1 MKNRTSAAAPR
12 GKSRGKS
19 RALPRLRWPAAAGLA
34 AAIALTALVDTARHA
49 ALARNAA
56 RPLASGQKVPVG
68 VSLAEGFLAT
78 WLIVTVVVFIAA
90 VVVSRRRRVT
100 QRADG
105 APAPRRRR
113 SAAARGRA

>member
-1 MKNRTSAAAPR
+1 MKNRTSAAPR
-12 GKSRGKS
+12 RQS
-19 RALPRLRWPAAAGLA
+19 RAMLRLRWSAAAGLV
-34 AAIALTALVDTARHA
+34 AAIALTVLVDTARHA

-56 RPLASGQKVPVG
+56 RPLASGQKVPAG
-68 VSLAEGFLAT
+68 VSLAEGFLVT
-78 WLIVTVVVFIAA
+78 WLVVTVVVFIVA

-113 SAAARGRA
+113 STAARGRA